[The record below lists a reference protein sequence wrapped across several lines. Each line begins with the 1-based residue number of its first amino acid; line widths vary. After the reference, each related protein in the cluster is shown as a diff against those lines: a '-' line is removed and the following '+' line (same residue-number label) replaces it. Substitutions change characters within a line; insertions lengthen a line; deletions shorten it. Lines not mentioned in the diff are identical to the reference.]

1 MTASTQA
8 IGISD
13 ECSAA
18 QEGDCE
24 AASVASVP
32 AQTTSGQGAA
42 HQPAGKDATA
52 ARMPIKEDFG
62 DGEAHHRWPDGSEY
76 FGEWHDGQPNGRGI
90 FVQPSGKHHT
100 ITRPCSESPG

>member
-1 MTASTQA
+1 MGRLTTDGVMTASTQA

-32 AQTTSGQGAA
+32 TSEQGAA
-42 HQPAGKDATA
+42 RQPAGKDATV
-52 ARMPIKEDFG
+52 ARTPSKEDID
-62 DGEAHHRWPDGSEY
+62 DGQAHHRWRDDSEY
-76 FGEWHDGQPNGRGI
+76 PGHWHFR
-90 FVQPSGKHHT
+90 
-100 ITRPCSESPG
+100 